1 MEQKIYKIFIMGPQG
16 SGKGTQAE
24 LLSEKL
30 DIPAFSM
37 GQLLRDEISTGS
49 PLGEQI
55 ASIINPGNLVPNTIA
70 AAVLKIRLEK
80 PDLKRGYI
88 LDGFPRDRSQYE
100 AFTFDKPTHVI
111 VIDVPKEESLR
122 RLGGRLVCNIC
133 WKTTN
138 KETGVKIGDHCPCGG
153 KYIERD
159 DDKPEAILRRLEIYE
174 RETKEIIEIYEKEGI
189 VFFVAGLGT
198 SSEVHDRIIKIFH

>member
-24 LLSEKL
+24 LLSKKL
-30 DIPAFSM
+30 GIPAFSM
-37 GQLLRDEISTGS
+37 GQLLRDEITTGS
-49 PLGEQI
+49 LLGEQI
-55 ASIINPGNLVPNTIA
+55 ASIINVGNLVPDTIA
-70 AAVLKIRLEK
+70 ASVLKERLEK
-80 PDLKRGYI
+80 PDLKDGYI

-111 VIDVPKEESLR
+111 VIEVPKEESLR
-122 RLGGRLVCNIC
+122 RLSGRLVCGIC

-138 KETGVKIGDHCPCGG
+138 KETGAQIGDLCSCGG

-159 DDKPEAILRRLEIYE
+159 DDKPEAILRRLDIYQKD
-174 RETKEIIEIYEKEGI
+174 TLSIIDGYKKEGL
-189 VFFVAGLGT
+189 VYFVDGIGGK
-198 SSEVHDRIIKIFH
+198 EVIHERILALLK